1 MEGWE
6 YTRCTDVGVMTS
18 SPIIGIFAHRGQ
30 GTGMVDESV
39 TFGLALAGTIAGLV
53 VMLYGVSLTSGESLT
68 VYTIVGGVIVL
79 LAIMYHTYGIMALGD
94 SGSSH

>member
-1 MEGWE
+1 
-6 YTRCTDVGVMTS
+6 
-18 SPIIGIFAHRGQ
+18 
-30 GTGMVDESV
+30 MVDESV

-79 LAIMYHTYGIMALGD
+79 LAVTYHTYGIMALGD